1 MTIYPRRVYYA
12 FRRLA
17 MDNNCCSKRTKR
29 GAQDKKLIIN
39 RLNRIA
45 GQINGITKMIENDAY
60 CNDVLVQLSAVKNS
74 VKSLST
80 HILENHLYM
89 CVPTALENGKLDT
102 IDELI
107 SLFKRFN
114 Q

>member
-1 MTIYPRRVYYA
+1 
-12 FRRLA
+12 
-17 MDNNCCSKRTKR
+17 MDHSCCHKKTERSDEEKKR
-29 GAQDKKLIIN
+29 IIS
-39 RLNRIA
+39 RLNRIS
-45 GQINGITKMIENDAY
+45 GQINGITKMVESDAY

-80 HILENHLYM
+80 YILENHLYM
-89 CVPTALENGKLDT
+89 CVTRDLENGELDT

-114 Q
+114 E

>member
-1 MTIYPRRVYYA
+1 
-12 FRRLA
+12 
-17 MDNNCCSKRTKR
+17 MDNECCSKKTKR
-29 GAQDKKLIIN
+29 GADEKKLIIS
-39 RLNRIA
+39 RLNRIS

-74 VKSLST
+74 VKSLSS
-80 HILENHLYM
+80 HILENHLYT
-89 CVPTALENGKLDT
+89 CVTEDLENGNFDT

>member
-1 MTIYPRRVYYA
+1 
-12 FRRLA
+12 
-17 MDNNCCSKRTKR
+17 MDNNCCNKKTKR
-29 GAQDKKLIIN
+29 GSDEKKLIIN
-39 RLNRIA
+39 RLNRIS
-45 GQINGITKMIENDAY
+45 GQINGITKMVENDAY

-74 VKSLST
+74 VKSLSS
-80 HILENHLYM
+80 HILENHLYT
-89 CVPTALENGKLDT
+89 CVTRDLENGDLDA

>member
-1 MTIYPRRVYYA
+1 
-12 FRRLA
+12 
-17 MDNNCCSKRTKR
+17 MDNNCCNKKTKR
-29 GAQDKKLIIN
+29 SSEEKKLIIN
-39 RLNRIA
+39 RLNRIS
-45 GQINGITKMIENDAY
+45 GQINGITKMIENDTY
-60 CNDVLVQLSAVKNS
+60 CNDVLIQLSAVKNS

-80 HILENHLYM
+80 LILENHLYK
-89 CVPTALENGKLDT
+89 CVPNELENGDLDS

>member
-1 MTIYPRRVYYA
+1 
-12 FRRLA
+12 
-17 MDNNCCSKRTKR
+17 MDNNCCGKKTKR
-29 GAQDKKLIIN
+29 NDDEKKLIIN
-39 RLNRIA
+39 RLNRIS

-74 VKSLST
+74 IKSLSS
-80 HILENHLYM
+80 HILENHLYT
-89 CVPTALENGKLDT
+89 CVSRDLENGDFDT

>member
-1 MTIYPRRVYYA
+1 
-12 FRRLA
+12 
-17 MDNNCCSKRTKR
+17 MDNNCCNKTTKR
-29 GAQDKKLIIN
+29 STDQKKLIIN
-39 RLNRIA
+39 RLNRIS

-74 VKSLST
+74 VKSLSS
-80 HILENHLYM
+80 HILENHLYT
-89 CVPTALENGKLDT
+89 CVSRDLENGDFDT

-114 Q
+114 

>member
-1 MTIYPRRVYYA
+1 
-12 FRRLA
+12 
-17 MDNNCCSKRTKR
+17 MDSCCNKKTKR
-29 GAQDKKLIIN
+29 GPEEKKLIIN
-39 RLNRIA
+39 RLNRIS
-45 GQINGITKMIENDAY
+45 GQINGITNMIENDAY
-60 CNDVLVQLSAVKNS
+60 CNDVLIQLSAVKNS

-80 HILENHLYM
+80 HILENHLYT
-89 CVPTALENGKLDT
+89 CVSRDLENGDLDA

>member
-1 MTIYPRRVYYA
+1 MV
-12 FRRLA
+12 
-17 MDNNCCSKRTKR
+17 NNCCNKKTKR
-29 GAQDKKLIIN
+29 SLDEKKLIIN

-45 GQINGITKMIENDAY
+45 GQINGITKMVENDAY
-60 CNDVLVQLSAVKNS
+60 CNDILVQLSAVKNS

-80 HILENHLYM
+80 HILENHLYL
-89 CVPTALENGKLDT
+89 CVPRDLENGELDS

>member
-1 MTIYPRRVYYA
+1 ME
-12 FRRLA
+12 
-17 MDNNCCSKRTKR
+17 NNCCHKKTQRSEEE
-29 GAQDKKLIIN
+29 KKLITS
-39 RLNRIA
+39 RLNRIG
-45 GQINGITKMIENDAY
+45 GQIGGITKMVENDAY
-60 CNDVLVQLSAVKNS
+60 CNDILVQLSAVKNS

-80 HILENHLYM
+80 YILENHLCT
-89 CVPTALENGKLDT
+89 CVARDMEKGDLDA

>member
-1 MTIYPRRVYYA
+1 
-12 FRRLA
+12 
-17 MDNNCCSKRTKR
+17 
-29 GAQDKKLIIN
+29 
-39 RLNRIA
+39 
-45 GQINGITKMIENDAY
+45 MIENDAY

-74 VKSLST
+74 IKSLSS
-80 HILENHLYM
+80 HILENHLYK
-89 CVPTALENGKLDT
+89 CVSRDLENGDLDA

>member
-1 MTIYPRRVYYA
+1 
-12 FRRLA
+12 
-17 MDNNCCSKRTKR
+17 MDNSCCNKKTIRR
-29 GAQDKKLIIN
+29 DEEKKLIIN
-39 RLNRIA
+39 RLNRIG
-45 GQINGITKMIENDAY
+45 GQINGITRMIESDAY

-89 CVPTALENGKLDT
+89 CVTRDLENGELDT
-102 IDELI
+102 LDELI

-114 Q
+114 E

>member
-1 MTIYPRRVYYA
+1 
-12 FRRLA
+12 
-17 MDNNCCSKRTKR
+17 MDTNCCGKKTKR
-29 GAQDKKLIIN
+29 SDEEKRRIIS
-39 RLNRIA
+39 RLHRIS
-45 GQINGITKMIENDAY
+45 GQINGICKMVENDAY
-60 CNDVLVQLSAVKNS
+60 CNDVLIQLSAVKNS

-80 HILENHLYM
+80 YILENHLYT
-89 CVPTALENGKLDT
+89 CVTRDLENGELDS

>member
-1 MTIYPRRVYYA
+1 
-12 FRRLA
+12 
-17 MDNNCCSKRTKR
+17 MDNKCCNKKTKR
-29 GAQDKKLIIN
+29 SPDEKKLIIN
-39 RLNRIA
+39 RLNRIG

-60 CNDVLVQLSAVKNS
+60 CNEVLIQLSAVKNS

-89 CVPTALENGKLDT
+89 CVPDALENGEFDT